1 MTKENNQSGVNNLPL
16 RPRLN
21 KFFLLLL
28 LIISTTMLIFA
39 NIGSIFKLGF
49 LKRGL
54 LSSIVLYLFFFN
66 PLQVLGQKGTKIT
79 TIVIDPGHGGKD
91 PGASG
96 KHSREKDITLAVA
109 LKFGKDIRENMKDVK
124 VVFTRTTDRFIP
136 LYKRAE
142 IASENHADLF
152 VSIHCNSNP
161 SSAPHGAETYVM
173 GLGKTKENME
183 VAEKENQAILYENS
197 RASKYAGFDLKSP
210 QSYINLSLFQN
221 VYLKQSLQFAHDV
234 EEELKAKAGMMPRG
248 VYQAGFL
255 VLWQTTMPSVLVELG
270 FLSNRKDEAYLMS
283 QKGQTDLAAGLYR
296 AFKKYKEDFERE
308 NAVITQNTVT
318 HSPKAKTN
326 PDGKAINQSNN
337 SVVEYRVQFFSGSH
351 KFKNPEK
358 QFPKVKEIS
367 FYFHGGIYKYTSGH
381 FSDLKKA
388 DALQKYLRKIDYKGA
403 FVVAFY
409 KDQRISTAKAKKLN
423 AASHKK

>member
-1 MTKENNQSGVNNLPL
+1 
-16 RPRLN
+16 
-21 KFFLLLL
+21 
-28 LIISTTMLIFA
+28 MLMFA

-49 LKRGL
+49 FKRGL
-54 LSSIVLYLFFFN
+54 LSSIVLYSFFFN

-142 IASENHADLF
+142 IASKNHADLF

-161 SSAPHGAETYVM
+161 SSAPYGAETYVM

-183 VAEKENQAILYENS
+183 VAEKENKAILYEND
-197 RASKYAGFDLKSP
+197 RTSKYDGFDLKSP

-221 VYLKQSLQFAHDV
+221 AYLKQSLQFAHDV
-234 EEELKAKAGMMPRG
+234 EEELKARAGMKPRG

-270 FLSNRKDEAYLMS
+270 FLSNKKDEAYLIS
-283 QKGQTDLAAGLYR
+283 QKGQANLAAGLYR
-296 AFKKYKEDFERE
+296 AFKKYKENFERE
-308 NAVITQNTVT
+308 NTVS
-318 HSPKAKTN
+318 HPPQAKTSTV
-326 PDGKAINQSNN
+326 GKAVNHDG
-337 SVVEYRVQFFSGSH
+337 VEYRVQFFSGSH
-351 KFKNPEK
+351 KFKYPK
-358 QFPKVKEIS
+358 KKFPKVKKIS
-367 FYFHGGIYKYTSGH
+367 YYFHGGIYKYTSGH
-381 FSDLKKA
+381 FTDLRKA
-388 DALQKYLRKIDYKGA
+388 SALQRYLRKNGFKGA

-409 KDQRISTAKAKKLN
+409 KGQRISTGEAKKLN

>member
-1 MTKENNQSGVNNLPL
+1 
-16 RPRLN
+16 
-21 KFFLLLL
+21 
-28 LIISTTMLIFA
+28 MLMFA

-54 LSSIVLYLFFFN
+54 LSSIVLYLFFFS
-66 PLQVLGQKGTKIT
+66 PLQVLGQTGTKIN

-109 LKFGKDIRENMKDVK
+109 LKFGRDIRENMKNVK

-161 SSAPHGAETYVM
+161 SPVPYGAETYVM

-183 VAEKENQAILYENS
+183 VAEKENHAILYEND
-197 RASKYAGFDLKSP
+197 RTSKYDGFDLKSP

-221 VYLKQSLQFAHDV
+221 AYLKQSLQFAHDV
-234 EEELKAKAGMMPRG
+234 EEELKAKAGMRPRG

-270 FLSNRKDEAYLMS
+270 FLSNKKDEAYLMS

-296 AFKKYKEDFERE
+296 AFKKYKENFERE
-308 NAVITQNTVT
+308 NAVTTQNTVA
-318 HSPKAKTN
+318 HSSQTKINPAGKTVN
-326 PDGKAINQSNN
+326 HSTTK
-337 SVVEYRVQFFSGSH
+337 VEYRVQFFSGSH
-351 KFKNPEK
+351 KFKDPEK

-381 FSDLKKA
+381 FTDLEKA
-388 DALQKYLRKIDYKGA
+388 SAFQNYLRKNGFKGA

-409 KDQRISTAKAKKLN
+409 KGQRISTGKAKKLN
-423 AASHKK
+423 AASHSK